1 MRVPTC
7 WRACRSERRFQRTGA
22 RHDAHCDFAFPGIQA
37 RHLAGLLATGG
48 ESYLLAA
55 FPIYFTGGAWW
66 VAYTAAGLALPL
78 LAYAVWVRLKKAVR
92 RG

>member
-1 MRVPTC
+1 MGMLHPVQYNT
-7 WRACRSERRFQRTGA
+7 QVK
-22 RHDAHCDFAFPGIQA
+22 QA
-37 RHLAGLLATGG
+37 VAAGRNAQAPDIPANALGLLATGG